1 MVSVFILEGERG
13 GERRRRKDREGG
25 GRERKE
31 EREERAGRG
40 ERELVPHEA
49 EVYPE

>member
-13 GERRRRKDREGG
+13 KREGEGKIERG
-25 GRERKE
+25 GGGA